1 VNTASHVNTRS
12 ARSED
17 LRTLVLAGV
26 FLALLA
32 VTVQTVLYVADVYA
46 LDRRVQSFDVDREG
60 GVATWAA
67 SVAIFSTGFVALLL
81 GFVEPSRRLLLLV
94 LAGATIFLSFDEYL
108 MVHERLGLRVTEA
121 LDLSDKYLRIA
132 WPAIYLPLL
141 ATVAALIFYLARTSI
156 GPARSLL
163 GIGLVTLAAAVGL
176 EIAGLALDLIP
187 SLPERGYLYTA
198 QITLEE
204 GAELAGWILLTTGL
218 AVRLLG
224 PSWDSLERRG
234 LVPSE

>member
-1 VNTASHVNTRS
+1 MNTASQVHTQS
-12 ARSED
+12 ARRAD
-17 LRTLVLAGV
+17 LRSLVVAGV

-32 VTVQTVLYVADVYA
+32 VTVQTLLYLADVYA

-81 GFVEPSRRLLLLV
+81 SFVEPSRRLLLLV
-94 LAGATIFLSFDEYL
+94 LGGATIFLSFDEYL

-121 LDLSDKYLRIA
+121 LDLSDKYLRVA

-141 ATVAALIFYLARTSI
+141 ATVAALIFHLARTSI

-163 GIGLVTLAAAVGL
+163 GIGLLTLAAAVGL

-224 PSWDSLERRG
+224 PSATPVLRSG
-234 LVPSE
+234 